1 MASIRAISNKSRGAA
16 IVEMAIILP
25 LLLLLTLGLIEYG
38 WMVMKQSEISDITR
52 YAARQA
58 ALPNA
63 TNGTVVANVATAMNS
78 DHLGASG
85 YTVSTNPGNVAT
97 VAAGLPVS
105 VTITVPYTNI
115 GLLNTPFIPV
125 PTNLSASVTM
135 AKEGP
140 IGGGGE

>member
-1 MASIRAISNKSRGAA
+1 MASLIHRKSRGAA
-16 IVEMAIILP
+16 LLEMAIVLP

-38 WMVMKQSEISDITR
+38 WMVMKQSQLSDVTR

-63 TNGTVVANVATAMNS
+63 TNASILANITTAMTS
-78 DHLGASG
+78 DNLNNSG
-85 YTVSTNPGNVAT
+85 YTVTTNPTNVAG
-97 VAAGLPVS
+97 VASGLPVS
-105 VTITVPYTNI
+105 ITISVPYANI

-125 PTNLSASVTM
+125 PTSLSASVTM

-140 IGGGGE
+140 

>member
-1 MASIRAISNKSRGAA
+1 MASIRAISTKSRGAA
-16 IVEMAIILP
+16 IIEMAIVLP

-38 WMVMKQSEISDITR
+38 WMVIKQSQISDVTR

-58 ALPNA
+58 ALPSA
-63 TNGTVVANVATAMNS
+63 TNGIVTANVATAMTS
-78 DHLGASG
+78 DNLNGSG
-85 YTVSTNPGNVAT
+85 YTVTTNPGNVAG
-97 VAAGLPVS
+97 VATGQPVS
-105 VTITVPYTNI
+105 VTISVPYANI

-140 IGGGGE
+140 